1 MSTYLKDINKI
12 NHQHVEALKE
22 SSQAVMDIID
32 SDIDSNIEPLSENDA
47 KASGEYNGGN
57 WKESSFA

>member
-22 SSQAVMDIID
+22 SSQAVMDVID

-57 WKESSFA
+57 